1 LNYTITV
8 IAEQQSGK
16 VCFMPG
22 PSLRDI
28 LNTSELRIRSA
39 CRGNGACGLCRVRLV
54 SGPISPPSQVEKMHI
69 EAANLAA
76 GVRLACQL
84 RPDADMTIELL
95 NPARPSNWRSLPDI
109 AYRLAFPLR
118 CHDRNCGRYGVA
130 VDLGTTHISITLRE
144 LASGELLASRYGL
157 NPQGRY
163 SSDILS
169 RLQAANEKEVIARE
183 LQQLVVEAIGE
194 ALMDISVRE
203 GRSLYDISRVEVV
216 GNSAMLTLLAGD
228 HYRQLLNPATWTRPI
243 SCSTAGSRLWYASW
257 NLERSTQ
264 IDLVQPLAGFV
275 GSDLAAGLIH
285 CHLLQCAGPSL
296 FIDFGTNSEIAL
308 WDGGQL
314 LVTSAAGGPAFEGM
328 GIACGMAAEAG
339 AIYQLFARE
348 GSLDYKVLGNGEA
361 KGICGSGLIDLA
373 ALLLAQNAI
382 DPLGRFSDPLAGRQ
396 QLPGT
401 PFWISKPDLD
411 LLQRAKA
418 AIGAGCR
425 ALLQRAGVVPEQ
437 LQQLLVGGAFGR
449 YLNPQNAMALGLLPT
464 IPAERVELLGNT
476 ALAGCQDLLLSDGAW
491 QALADVRRQVK
502 LLNLST
508 LPEFERLFM
517 ENLYLRPQH
526 E

>member
-1 LNYTITV
+1 V
-8 IAEQQSGK
+8 EQ
-16 VCFMPG
+16 
-22 PSLRDI
+22 I
-28 LNTSELRIRSA
+28 
-39 CRGNGACGLCRVRLV
+39 
-54 SGPISPPSQVEKMHI
+54 HI
-69 EAANLAA
+69 EAADLAA

-84 RPDADMTIELL
+84 HPDCDLSIELL
-95 NPARPSNWRSLPDI
+95 NPATPSSWCSLPDI
-109 AYRLAFPLR
+109 AYRPAFPLR
-118 CHDRNCGRYGVA
+118 SHECNTGRYGVA
-130 VDLGTTHISITLRE
+130 VDLGTTHISIALSD
-144 LASGELLASRYGL
+144 LISGELLATRYGP

-169 RLQAANEKEVIARE
+169 RLQAASEEEANALE

-216 GNSAMLTLLAGD
+216 GNSAMLTLLARD
-228 HYRQLLNPATWTRPI
+228 NSQQLLNPASWTRPI
-243 SCSTAGSRLWYASW
+243 SCSAANSTFWYEPW
-257 NLERSTQ
+257 NLDRSAQ

-275 GSDLAAGLIH
+275 GSDLAAGLVH
-285 CHLLQCAGPSL
+285 SQLLQCAGPSL

-308 WDGGQL
+308 WDDGQL

-339 AIYQLFARE
+339 AIYQVIARE
-348 GSLDYKVLGNGEA
+348 GGLDHKVLGNGEA
-361 KGICGSGLIDLA
+361 KGICGSGLIDLT
-373 ALLLAQNAI
+373 ALLLEQNAI
-382 DPLGRFSDPLAGRQ
+382 DPLGRLRDAPEGRQ
-396 QLPGT
+396 RVPGT

-425 ALLQRAGVVPEQ
+425 ALLQRAGVAPEQ

-449 YLNPQNAMALGLLPT
+449 YLNPQHAMALGLLPT
-464 IPAERVELLGNT
+464 IPAERVQLLGNT
-476 ALAGCQDLLLSDGAW
+476 ALAGCQDLLLSDVAW
-491 QALADVRRQVK
+491 QALADVRSRIE

-508 LPEFERLFM
+508 LPEFESLFM
-517 ENLYLRPQH
+517 DNLYLRPQD